1 MTTETMLEAGLVS
14 AEWNL
19 VRRDSAP
26 ASQSG
31 QAPIIVKG
39 EPYWTVE
46 MNWRFPR
53 ENLGNFLT
61 QEAQLLRLE
70 GGVNLIQL
78 WKPQRRDPFAFE
90 ASGVDGVV
98 SALSVNTTTRV
109 GDLTCG
115 GELGLGDF
123 VSWTIDANGNRYLG
137 KIVEVLSRPAAGQ
150 LTFKAQPRVL
160 AAHST
165 PSASIHKA
173 YGLFQIGKFS
183 AKEPIGTGDPAT
195 ITAEFKQVTP

>member
-1 MTTETMLEAGLVS
+1 MTTETMLETGLVS
-14 AEWNL
+14 AEWKL
-19 VRRDSAP
+19 VRRDTAP

-46 MNWRFPR
+46 MNWVFPR

-78 WKPQRRDPFAFE
+78 WKPQRRQPFAFD
-90 ASGVDGVV
+90 ASGGDGTV

-109 GDLTCG
+109 ADLTCG

-123 VSWTIDANGNRYLG
+123 VSWDIDAAGNRYLG
-137 KIVEVLSRPAAGQ
+137 KIVEVQSRPAAGQ
-150 LTFKAQPRVL
+150 LLFKAQPRVL

-165 PSASIHKA
+165 PVARIFQA
-173 YGLFQIGKFS
+173 YGLFQIGEFS
-183 AKEPIGTGDPAT
+183 ADEPIGTGDPAK
-195 ITAEFKQVTP
+195 ITAKFKQVTP